1 MSECCTVDE
10 LLMFSQ
16 CVVILV
22 CIYDAGELNLY
33 TLYSDSL
40 LALLTP
46 MPSLYSDRLSSF
58 VSSME

>member
-22 CIYDAGELNLY
+22 CIYDAGELKPCAAVTRPLRHPRRFLCGNCWG
-33 TLYSDSL
+33 
-40 LALLTP
+40 
-46 MPSLYSDRLSSF
+46 
-58 VSSME
+58 SMHVTT